1 MHVVACRR
9 KVVLTFRSPHAV
21 KTYDSADAGELVSVI
36 LTGTGYTVVDT
47 AGTSSPA
54 ETPWNDGLQNPTW
67 CMINAKVIDDKLS
80 LRVGFDE
87 RMTDD
92 DPSDDVVLVET
103 EVQLRTKAEGYITL
117 SVDGDWIGVR
127 FFNCTKL
134 DENGDPIDWNE
145 GVVEETVRTFEAP
158 LKESWCRSR
167 RDR

>member
-1 MHVVACRR
+1 M
-9 KVVLTFRSPHAV
+9 
-21 KTYDSADAGELVSVI
+21 
-36 LTGTGYTVVDT
+36 
-47 AGTSSPA
+47 
-54 ETPWNDGLQNPTW
+54 Q
-67 CMINAKVIDDKLS
+67 VIDDKLS

>member
-1 MHVVACRR
+1 M
-9 KVVLTFRSPHAV
+9 
-21 KTYDSADAGELVSVI
+21 
-36 LTGTGYTVVDT
+36 
-47 AGTSSPA
+47 
-54 ETPWNDGLQNPTW
+54 
-67 CMINAKVIDDKLS
+67 AKVIDDKLS

-134 DENGDPIDWNE
+134 DENGDRSLE
-145 GVVEETVRTFEAP
+145 RRR
-158 LKESWCRSR
+158 CRRNSQ
-167 RDR
+167 DI